1 MNSKRSIYIWE
12 IFILIYLLFSL
23 YIIISPFK
31 YYNYFNY
38 LEALIWFILFIIIL
52 ITNGFPKDN
61 GYYKILGI
69 KNAIIYCILY
79 IIIVFVL
86 GLFTGF
92 SYSIYSHTIT
102 GLFNNIFPVLIM
114 VTTRELIRYIILKKS
129 YKNYKSIIFITCIF
143 ILYDLI
149 FSLSLYNFNNSKE
162 IFLFI
167 CLEFFSIVARN
178 SLFTYIS
185 YNISVVPTLI
195 LSSVLEIIWYI
206 SPIIPSL
213 GDYITSV
220 LGIILP
226 YYLYIKYKK
235 MIGYNSKTDIN
246 KHHNFGIKVPIM
258 LFIIVIFL
266 LIAGIGKYKMIAI
279 GSDSMNPIY
288 YRGDAVIYEK
298 VKSTNISKDD
308 ILVFKS
314 DNMIITHRVVDIIKK
329 GNEIYFRTKGDNNKE
344 FDSTLVS
351 SNDVY
356 GKVLYIVKYIGYPTV
371 LLQEY
376 FKE

>member
-1 MNSKRSIYIWE
+1 
-12 IFILIYLLFSL
+12 
-23 YIIISPFK
+23 
-31 YYNYFNY
+31 
-38 LEALIWFILFIIIL
+38 
-52 ITNGFPKDN
+52 
-61 GYYKILGI
+61 
-69 KNAIIYCILY
+69 
-79 IIIVFVL
+79 
-86 GLFTGF
+86 
-92 SYSIYSHTIT
+92 
-102 GLFNNIFPVLIM
+102 M

-235 MIGYNSKTDIN
+235 MIEYNSKTDIN
-246 KHHNFGIKVPIM
+246 KRYNFGIKIPIM

-298 VKSTNISKDD
+298 VKSIDISKDD

>member
-61 GYYKILGI
+61 GFYKILGI

-235 MIGYNSKTDIN
+235 MIEYNSKTDIN
-246 KHHNFGIKVPIM
+246 KHHNFGIKIPIM